1 MRIALVGEE
10 EYDIFVRLKEHIEAD
25 YIPISEIGLS
35 TINSKSRIDRNA
47 KGLAG
52 YDAVFLQVD
61 ARLMLFVEP
70 LLDELADNGIS
81 CQVKPTAF
89 NIIANKPYTFVSLAS
104 RGIPIPK
111 MRSVASGSGIEGA
124 VEGLEFP
131 ILIEAYRDLDR
142 TQTMILTDQK
152 SLYPFLRSIP
162 FQYNLIMIQE
172 LLQEPLIESL
182 VIADEVFSMRHAW
195 NEERLEH
202 VQKAQSI
209 KMSSELRQIAID
221 ATKALGIDIARVKM
235 IAEKIISVDPIIE
248 AERFEKVLGIDVAK
262 EIAKYFEVKTA

>member
-1 MRIALVGEE
+1 MRIALIGEAE
-10 EYDIFVRLKEHIEAD
+10 HDIFVKLKERIDAD

-35 TINSKSRIDRNA
+35 TINGKSGIDRNA
-47 KGLAG
+47 KGLLG

-70 LLDELADNGIS
+70 LLDELADNGIA

-111 MRSVASGSGIEGA
+111 MRSVASGSGIEAA

-131 ILIEAYRDLDR
+131 ILIEAFRDLDR
-142 TQTMILTDQK
+142 TQTMILTDKQT
-152 SLYPFLRSIP
+152 LYPFLRSIP

-172 LLQEPLIESL
+172 LIQEPLIESL
-182 VIADEVFSMRHAW
+182 VIGDEVLSIRHTW
-195 NEERLEH
+195 NAERLEH
-202 VQKAQSI
+202 ASKAQSI
-209 KMSSELRQIAID
+209 KVSSKLKQIAID
-221 ATKALGIDIARVKM
+221 STKALGIDIARVKM
-235 IAEKIISVDPIIE
+235 IGDKVISVDPIIE
-248 AERFEKVLGIDVAK
+248 AERFEKELGVD
-262 EIAKYFEVKTA
+262 IASIIASYFSEKTA